1 MSQCLICLKRN
12 NVKNMGVCGV
22 VVAFSGFGGAQVRQS
37 DIVSQSL
44 SHACTALTLAAESY
58 SDPTRSS

>member
-1 MSQCLICLKRN
+1 MSQCLICLKEN

-22 VVAFSGFGGAQVRQS
+22 VVAFIGFGGAQVRQS

-44 SHACTALTLAAESY
+44 SQTHA
-58 SDPTRSS
+58 RR